1 MLLRLQF
8 LEREFLSGFERGQ
21 FVLEFF
27 VLFVFALF
35 GFFVDAEEAVE
46 LEHRSGHAEPENL
59 VAIFRVDVDGG
70 LVEDCWI
77 NLRGHEALP
86 DQFVDFELVFF

>member
-21 FVLEFF
+21 FVLQFLVF
-27 VLFVFALF
+27 FVFAFF

-46 LEHRSGHAEPENL
+46 LQHRSGHAEPENFA
-59 VAIFRVDVDGG
+59 AIFRVDVDRG
-70 LVEDCWI
+70 LVEDCGVD
-77 NLRGHEALP
+77 LRGDETLP
-86 DQFVDFELVFF
+86 DQFVDLELVFF